1 MPHPIPAGCEA
12 APARGP
18 TLSPNPEAAT
28 PQPATGRGWIA
39 RAKRIDRLF
48 LATVVVPTLLAA
60 IYFGLI
66 ASDIYVSESRF
77 MVRSPSR
84 PLQAGALGSLLQGS
98 GLSRNL
104 DDQHSVHDYILSRD
118 ALKELNDE
126 MGLDKKF
133 GDRRIDLVNR
143 FAALDWDDSFEGL
156 LKYYH
161 RRVSAS
167 LDSKSSISVLRV
179 SAFSAE
185 DAKKINE
192 RLLAMSERL
201 VNEMSE
207 RSRQDIVRFAQ
218 NEVKLAEKKA
228 KDAALAVA
236 AFRSDKS
243 VVDPEKQSAFQLQ
256 QLGKL
261 QEELIATK
269 TQIAQLRSISP
280 DNSQIASL
288 LIRQSSLQKE
298 VDAELARIA
307 GRGGSLTSKA
317 AGYMQVALEREFAEK
332 QLATAMSLL
341 ETARNE
347 AQRQQLYLDRVVQP
361 NLPDYPIEPRRIR
374 YTLIVLALGL
384 VSWTILSLLIA
395 AVREHLD

>member
-1 MPHPIPAGCEA
+1 MTAPDT
-12 APARGP
+12 APARPP
-18 TLSPNPEAAT
+18 TAPSRGLL
-28 PQPATGRGWIA
+28 GRLAGIN
-39 RAKRIDRLF
+39 RLF
-48 LATVVVPTLLAA
+48 LITVVVPTLLAA
-60 IYFGLI
+60 IYYGLI

-77 MVRSPSR
+77 MVRSPSK
-84 PLQAGALGSLLQGS
+84 PFQAGALGSLLQGS

-126 MGLDKKF
+126 MALDKKF
-133 GDRRIDLVNR
+133 RERHIDFVNR

-156 LKYYH
+156 LKYYR
-161 RRVSAS
+161 RRVSAE

-179 SAFSAE
+179 SAFTAE

-298 VDAELARIA
+298 VDAELGRIA

-361 NLPDYPIEPRRIR
+361 NLPDYAIEPRRIR
-374 YTLIVLALGL
+374 SVLIVLVLGL
-384 VSWTILSLLIA
+384 VAWGILSLIIA
-395 AVREHLD
+395 SVREHFE